1 MPDQT
6 LLEVE
11 AARAMSGRPAW
22 RVVAACVKGGSC
34 PRCGA
39 LTGVKCRTPHIE
51 RVWAQR
57 ARERGAAKPARV
69 HATGAQ
75 AFIDVLVRE
84 RVPAGAVLWRRPDTE
99 GWHWPDEWDA
109 LVPPPNT
116 WLAAWRVL
124 KPGGA
129 LLACGAGDV
138 EPAAMDAAIALGFVR
153 LATSGGIMP
162 VWVVTDLAW
171 LETVHA
177 MAEAAKH
184 EAAAA
189 QPSALV
195 IDAEAA
201 VADFQRR
208 MGQLVD

>member
-1 MPDQT
+1 MRSRGASSGRPLAVPDQT

-99 GWHWPDEWDA
+99 GWHWPDE
-109 LVPPPNT
+109 
-116 WLAAWRVL
+116 
-124 KPGGA
+124 
-129 LLACGAGDV
+129 CGAGDV

-184 EAAAA
+184 EAEAA

-201 VADFQRR
+201 VANFAARI
-208 MGQLVD
+208 GEG

>member
-1 MPDQT
+1 VPDQT

-39 LTGVKCRTPHIE
+39 LIGVKCRTPHIE

-99 GWHWPDEWDA
+99 GWHWPDE
-109 LVPPPNT
+109 
-116 WLAAWRVL
+116 
-124 KPGGA
+124 
-129 LLACGAGDV
+129 CGAGDV

-201 VADFQRR
+201 VANFAARI
-208 MGQLVD
+208 GEG

>member
-39 LTGVKCRTPHIE
+39 LAGVKCRTPHIE

-84 RVPAGAVLWRRPDTE
+84 RVPAGAVLWRRPDAD
-99 GWHWPDEWDA
+99 GWHWPDE
-109 LVPPPNT
+109 
-116 WLAAWRVL
+116 
-124 KPGGA
+124 
-129 LLACGAGDV
+129 CGTGTVD
-138 EPAAMDAAIALGFVR
+138 PAAMEAAVALGYVR
-153 LATSGGIMP
+153 LAISGGVMP
-162 VWVVTDLAW
+162 VWVVTDVATTLAA
-171 LETVHA
+171 EIIAAHA
-177 MAEAAKH
+177 VEQQAVK
-184 EAAAA
+184 
-189 QPSALV
+189 PSAPRV
-195 IDAEAA
+195 DAQACHDA
-201 VADFQRR
+201 LIARL
-208 MGQLVD
+208 GKT